1 MAKSDKKTPYLNGPM
16 LARLRQCAAD
26 TSDSWIGAMTVYPP
40 EARGL
45 VAFIDAVT
53 SMVGCINLLDPSERA
68 TVLRPEG
75 CGWCGG
81 DHIAELPGVITGSH
95 SEEERNA

>member
-1 MAKSDKKTPYLNGPM
+1 MAESAENAAAPLNGPM

-26 TSDSWIGAMTVYPP
+26 TSGSWIGAMTVYPP

-53 SMVGCINLLDPSERA
+53 SMVGCANLLDPSERQM
-68 TVLRPEG
+68 VLRPEG
-75 CGWCGG
+75 CGWCGA
-81 DHIAELPGVITGSH
+81 DHLADLPGAITGSKAGG
-95 SEEERNA
+95 E